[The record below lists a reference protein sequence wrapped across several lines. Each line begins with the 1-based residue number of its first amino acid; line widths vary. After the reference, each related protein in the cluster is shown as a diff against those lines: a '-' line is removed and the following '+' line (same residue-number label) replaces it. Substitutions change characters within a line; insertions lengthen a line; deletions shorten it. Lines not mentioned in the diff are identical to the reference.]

1 MINIKDVYSSFVGSL
16 PITVKMLRM
25 HCQVRSLEIQPKPD
39 SLLYIPS
46 APEAT
51 LRLPL
56 DHVIAP
62 TVVVG
67 HAWDTE
73 CITMASKLISDR
85 AGRALLVDV
94 GANVGLFSRQML
106 NHCPAIRRAFLYEPH
121 PENFACLIHNLAP
134 FKGLK
139 ANNFALG
146 TEAGEMAFHMDRDNA
161 GNYSLNPAAIEPDV
175 AVEPIRVS
183 VRAAGEEAQSWLK
196 SGLPIF
202 YKSDTQGHDELIAT
216 AIGSAVWD
224 RVIGGVFEL
233 WRIAKPTWSAEALR
247 ALLDSFPHKRFTQNP
262 GDPLSTDDV
271 FAYLVGNEGA
281 SRDLIFWR

>member
-1 MINIKDVYSSFVGSL
+1 MINIKDVYTSFFGSL

-25 HCQVRSLEIQPKPD
+25 HCQVRSLDIQPKPD

-46 APEAT
+46 APAAT

-62 TVVVG
+62 SVVVG

-73 CITMASKLISDR
+73 TVTLAAKLIAERTDK
-85 AGRALLVDV
+85 AVLVDV

-106 NHCPAIRRAFLYEPH
+106 NHCPAVRRVFLYEPH
-121 PENFACLIHNLAP
+121 PENFACLLHNLAP

-139 ANNFALG
+139 AHNFALG
-146 TEAGEMAFHMDRDNA
+146 TEAGEMTFHMDRDNA
-161 GNYSLNPAAIEPDV
+161 GNYSLNPAAIEADV

-202 YKSDTQGHDELIAT
+202 YKSDTQGHDEVIAT
-216 AIGSAVWD
+216 SIDPAVWE

-233 WRIAKPTWSAEALR
+233 WRIAKPAWSAEALR
-247 ALLDSFPHKRFTQNP
+247 TLLDGFPNKRFMQNF
-262 GDPLSTDDV
+262 GDALSTDDV
-271 FAYLVGNEGA
+271 FAYLSGNDGA
-281 SRDLIFWR
+281 SRDLMFWR